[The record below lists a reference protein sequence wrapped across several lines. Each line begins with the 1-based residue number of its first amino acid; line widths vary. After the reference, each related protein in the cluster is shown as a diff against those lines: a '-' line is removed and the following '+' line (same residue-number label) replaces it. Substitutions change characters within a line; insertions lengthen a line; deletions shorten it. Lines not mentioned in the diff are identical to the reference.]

1 MNRSEISRALAKA
14 LAYAQCGK
22 QSDAEKWAR
31 TLVTLLECQ
40 GILKDA
46 S

>member
-1 MNRSEISRALAKA
+1 MNRSEISTALAKA

-22 QSDAEKWAR
+22 QSDAPRAEAAYWAALDR
-31 TLVTLLECQ
+31 EQ
-40 GILKDA
+40 YD